1 MTITNAIITAYC
13 ACTNC
18 CGPNAAGLAANGQPP
33 VQGITIAG
41 PRTYRLG
48 TTVEIHNLVGFGNIG
63 RHRFILNDRTAK
75 RFDGRW
81 DIYFASHKEALKFGK
96 QTNNITVYGQR

>member
-1 MTITNAIITAYC
+1 MTNLIAVITAYC

-18 CGPNAAGLAANGQPP
+18 CGPNATGLTAAGRPP

-41 PRTYRLG
+41 PRAFPLG
-48 TTVEIHNLVGFGNIG
+48 TKVSINGHSYVVQ
-63 RHRFILNDRTAK
+63 DRTAK
-75 RFDGRW
+75 RYDGRW
-81 DIYFASHKEALKFGK
+81 DIYFARHQDALNFGK

>member
-18 CGPNAAGLAANGQPP
+18 CGAHATGLTAAGRPP

-41 PRTYRLG
+41 PRAFPLG
-48 TTVEIHNLVGFGNIG
+48 TKVSIAGHSYIVQ
-63 RHRFILNDRTAK
+63 DRTAK